1 MKIKRLILISTLLFI
16 QNNLA
21 SNTMIEHFSTE
32 QTVEQNFPFSD
43 AVRVGDTL
51 YLSGMIGEDDNG
63 NLVKGGIVPEA
74 HNVMNKMDK
83 ILNHFDLTFDDVFKC
98 LVMIDDINEWSL
110 FNSVYIQYFKKTL
123 SCKKCIWCRWS
134 CWRCIF

>member
-63 NLVKGGIVPEA
+63 NLVKGGIVPVSYT
-74 HNVMNKMDK
+74 HLTLPT
-83 ILNHFDLTFDDVFKC
+83 ILL
-98 LVMIDDINEWSL
+98 E
-110 FNSVYIQYFKKTL
+110 
-123 SCKKCIWCRWS
+123 
-134 CWRCIF
+134 